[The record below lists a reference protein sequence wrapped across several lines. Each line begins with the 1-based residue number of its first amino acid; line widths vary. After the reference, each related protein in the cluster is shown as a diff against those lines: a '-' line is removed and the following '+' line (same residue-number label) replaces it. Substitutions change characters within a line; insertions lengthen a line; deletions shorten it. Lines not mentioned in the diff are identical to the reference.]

1 MMIANN
7 PVENPKDA
15 KYVPVKF
22 LPRTLRLQ
30 TRSVRFQKL
39 MFFCYP
45 LSMPPL
51 SIHLLN
57 QMHDSLVRFQLQDL
71 TYLPM
76 LLKYS
81 LLHAVQKS

>member
-15 KYVPVKF
+15 KYVPVKISAKDTPAPNQISPF
-22 LPRTLRLQ
+22 
-30 TRSVRFQKL
+30 SKL

-57 QMHDSLVRFQLQDL
+57 QMHDSLVRFHLQDP